1 MHLVFPIKVLYMFKV
16 TEWVTDLEL
25 SHAKLYIKDAGPAL
39 WTNGCRTYIKRSEG
53 TLDALCMSYVGLIY
67 VLCPEVAFRFAS
79 HLSWSFL

>member
-1 MHLVFPIKVLYMFKV
+1 MNLVLPRKIRYMFKV

-53 TLDALCMSYVGLIY
+53 TLDAL
-67 VLCPEVAFRFAS
+67 
-79 HLSWSFL
+79 

>member
-1 MHLVFPIKVLYMFKV
+1 MHLVFPIKILYMFKV

-53 TLDALCMSYVGLIY
+53 TLDAL
-67 VLCPEVAFRFAS
+67 
-79 HLSWSFL
+79 